1 MAYLQEDNID
11 ENGWDIDVNIATP
24 STTKKGIGLK
34 ISQSDTAT
42 MHFVMDYNKTLDE
55 CITIINTTLSLLGV
69 SEFSSENFFQYEV
82 GE

>member
-1 MAYLQEDNID
+1 MPYLQEDNID
-11 ENGWDIDVNIATP
+11 ENGWDTNVDVATP
-24 STTKKGIGLK
+24 SASKKGIGLK

-55 CITIINTTLSLLGV
+55 CISIINTTLSLIGV
-69 SEFSSENFFQYEV
+69 SEFASESFYQYQI